1 MCWIVVNPVVFE
13 KHCLGLDE
21 GNDGALNINNKD
33 GDLVAYL
40 GDGPKEAGSLI
51 ILHDVCG
58 QVVAVDDRDGGHL
71 YFFDS
76 NGMILH
82 PDSEHC
88 RVVYEKSRHFY
99 A

>member
-1 MCWIVVNPVVFE
+1 VCWIVVNPVVFE
-13 KHCLGLDE
+13 KHCLGLYE
-21 GNDGALNINNKD
+21 GSDGALNNNNTD

-40 GDGPKEAGSLI
+40 GAGPKEAGSLI
-51 ILHDVCG
+51 ILHDACG
-58 QVVAVDDRDGGHL
+58 QVVTVDERDGGHL
-71 YFFDS
+71 NFFDS

-88 RVVYEKSRHFY
+88 RLVYEKSRHFY